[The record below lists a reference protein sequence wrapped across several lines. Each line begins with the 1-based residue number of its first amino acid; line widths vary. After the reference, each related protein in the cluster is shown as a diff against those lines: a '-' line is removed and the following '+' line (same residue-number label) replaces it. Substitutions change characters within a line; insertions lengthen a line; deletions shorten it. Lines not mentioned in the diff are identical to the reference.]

1 MGVIRGLATLLF
13 IIAIPVA
20 FIGTNV
26 RYMANEGHVYEYA
39 FDEYD
44 APARTGIARAELV
57 RASGELRD
65 YFNNDAD
72 LFFTRVNVGG
82 KEVPLFNERETT
94 HLKDVK
100 QLFGW
105 VFTAHEIAFVYIL
118 SYVVGIFIWAREK
131 SLRTLAVQ
139 SLIGSLL
146 TIGFIAFLA
155 VFALSGFERA
165 FERFHLIAFTND
177 LWQLNPAT
185 DHLIQMFPE
194 EFWFDV
200 TILTGLLTVAEAAI
214 ISILATIHI
223 VGVSRRVEESSFVA
237 SSGQV

>member
-13 IIAIPVA
+13 IIAIPMALV
-20 FIGTNV
+20 GTNV
-26 RYMANEGHVYEYA
+26 RYLANEGRVYEYA

-44 APARTGIARAELV
+44 GPARTGIARAELV
-57 RASGELRD
+57 RASAELRE

-72 LFFTRVNVGG
+72 LFFTRVNMGDR
-82 KEVPLFNERETT
+82 EVPLFNDREIS

-105 VFTAHEIAFVYIL
+105 VFTAHEVAFVYIL
-118 SYVVGIFIWAREK
+118 SYVAAVFIWAREK
-131 SLRTLAVQ
+131 LLRALAIQ
-139 SLIGSLL
+139 SLVGCLL
-146 TIGFIAFLA
+146 TVGFIVFLA

-165 FERFHLIAFTND
+165 FEHFHLIAFTND
-177 LWQLNPAT
+177 LWKLDPRT
-185 DHLIQMFPE
+185 DRLIQMFPE

-200 TILTGLLTVAEAAI
+200 TVLTGLLTVAEAALF
-214 ISILATIHI
+214 SLLAMVHI
-223 VGVSRRVEESSFVA
+223 GATRRVGEGSFAA